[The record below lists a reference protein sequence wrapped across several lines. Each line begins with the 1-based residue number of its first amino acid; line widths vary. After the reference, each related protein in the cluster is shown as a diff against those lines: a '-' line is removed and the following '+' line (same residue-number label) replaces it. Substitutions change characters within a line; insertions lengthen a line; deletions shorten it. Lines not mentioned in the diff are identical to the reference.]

1 MPTAKLA
8 IGIDIGGTF
17 IKAVAMTPAGEE
29 IGRSSLPTPVDRDG
43 LVDTVSQVLSRLESE
58 ASLGSAV
65 AVGVSSPG
73 LASPNGERIVWM
85 QGRMEAVQD
94 LNWTEAL
101 GRAEPV
107 RVLND
112 AHAATLGEAWLGAA
126 QGRRDVLLL
135 TLGTGIGG
143 GVLVGGELL
152 RGHIGRAGHLG
163 HLCLD
168 IHGSADI
175 CRTPGSLE
183 DAVAECTL
191 RARSGGR
198 FGSTKD
204 LVAAV
209 VDGDAEAAEIWAK
222 SVRALACG
230 IASLINVIDPEI
242 VVLGGGIAAAGRVLF
257 DPLAR
262 ELDEVEWRPTGS
274 RVSIVPAALGTM
286 AGAIGAARCALGSFM
301 PEADPVGEE

>member
-1 MPTAKLA
+1 MGSAKLA
-8 IGIDIGGTF
+8 IGIDVGASF
-17 IKAVAMTPAGEE
+17 IKAVAVTPAGEE
-29 IGRSSLPTPVDRDG
+29 LGRSSLPTPVDRDD
-43 LVDTVSQVLSRLESE
+43 LVDTVARIL
-58 ASLGSAV
+58 ASLETEANLGSTPTI
-65 AVGVSSPG
+65 GVSSPG
-73 LASPNGERIVWM
+73 LASPNGRRIVWM

-101 GRAEPV
+101 GRSEPV

-126 QGRRDVLLL
+126 RGRQDVVLL

-191 RARSGGR
+191 RERSGGR
-198 FGSTKD
+198 FGSTQD

-230 IASLINVIDPEI
+230 IASLINVIDPEV
-242 VVLGGGIAAAGRVLF
+242 VVLGGGIAAAGEVLF

-262 ELDEVEWRPTGS
+262 ELDEIEWRPTGS
-274 RVSIVPAALGTM
+274 RVSIVPATLGTM
-286 AGAIGAARCALGSFM
+286 AGAIGAARCALGSLRH
-301 PEADPVGEE
+301 G